1 VNRLD
6 DLLDYNE
13 PLIRVPAPDAPKQAP
28 QSPPTPTTTA
38 SAANAV
44 AETTG
49 EDNEELSVED
59 WIAALAQIRQEVQD
73 AQQRAILEEALRLR
87 AEQEE
92 KQKREAIFQA
102 LFVRQALNDYA
113 RSLGGGEGSTSKSF
127 TLS

>member
-13 PLIRVPAPDAPKQAP
+13 PLIRVPAPNAPTKAP
-28 QSPPTPTTTA
+28 QFPPTPTPTA
-38 SAANAV
+38 SAANTV
-44 AETTG
+44 SQTTG
-49 EDNEELSVED
+49 EDHEELSVED
-59 WIAALAQIRQEVQD
+59 WIEALAQIRREVQD

-92 KQKREAIFQA
+92 QQKREAIFQA

-113 RSLGGGEGSTSKSF
+113 RSLGGGGF
-127 TLS
+127 NF